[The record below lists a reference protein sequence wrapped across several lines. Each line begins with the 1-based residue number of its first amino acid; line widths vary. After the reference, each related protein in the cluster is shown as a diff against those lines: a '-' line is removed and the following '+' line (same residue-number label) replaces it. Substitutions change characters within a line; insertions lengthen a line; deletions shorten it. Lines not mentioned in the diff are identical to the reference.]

1 MEKIKIVAEDLKE
14 LISIREVKLRADI
27 LEEMNNVE
35 KNLKAEIAKVVTP
48 AAKFIP
54 ECPICLH
61 QMAPPTK
68 IVHCIKGHKLCETCS
83 KKETVKSCPSCK
95 TAFMGRDFG
104 MEAFIR
110 DLAGEK

>member
-1 MEKIKIVAEDLKE
+1 MAEDLKE
-14 LISIREVKLRADI
+14 LISIREAKLRADF

-35 KNLKAEIAKVVTP
+35 KNLKAEIVKLTTP

-54 ECPICLH
+54 ECPICLY

-83 KKETVKSCPSCK
+83 KKEAVKSFPFLQDC
-95 TAFMGRDFG
+95 
-104 MEAFIR
+104 
-110 DLAGEK
+110 LHGEGLWNGGLHP

>member
-1 MEKIKIVAEDLKE
+1 MAEITKINNAEDLKE
-14 LISIREVKLRADI
+14 LIVIREAKLRADI

-35 KNLKAEIAKVVTP
+35 KNLKAEIAKVVNP

-68 IVHCIKGHKLCETCS
+68 IVHCIKGHKLCESCS
-83 KKETVKSCPSCK
+83 QVHPRMSYLPPPDGPTHQ
-95 TAFMGRDFG
+95 D
-104 MEAFIR
+104 
-110 DLAGEK
+110 